1 MSKAASFHSL
11 KDKPVLITGG
21 ASGIGK
27 AMVEAFARQG
37 AKTAFLDLDGDAGEK
52 LAADLREETGSMVV
66 FAKCDL
72 KDIDALRDSVAALA
86 RETGPFEA
94 LINNAAND
102 TRHDWREVTPEYWD
116 DRVAVNL
123 RHFFF
128 AIQAVAP
135 GMIEAGGGS
144 IVNLG
149 SVSWMLAQG
158 GMPCYTSSK
167 SAVQGM
173 TRSFARDL
181 GPHGIRV
188 NTLVPGWVMT
198 ERQLELWVD
207 EAGERQMDEQMCLKG
222 RVQPEDIANA
232 ALFFAADES
241 SMCSAQSLIVDGGWV

>member
-1 MSKAASFHSL
+1 MSKAAKFHSL
-11 KDKPVLITGG
+11 ANRSVLITGG

-27 AMVEAFARQG
+27 ALVEAFARQG
-37 AKTAFLDLDGDAGEK
+37 AKTAFLDLDVSAGKK
-52 LAADLREETGSMVV
+52 LQDSLREETGSTVV
-66 FAKCDL
+66 FGNCDL
-72 KDIDALRDSVAALA
+72 KDIDALQKSIVALA
-86 RETGPFEA
+86 EETGAFEV
-94 LINNAAND
+94 LVNNAAND
-102 TRHDWREVTPEYWD
+102 TRHDWRDVTPEYWD

-123 RHFFF
+123 RHYFF

-144 IVNLG
+144 IINLG

-158 GMPCYTSSK
+158 GMPCYTTSK
-167 SAVQGM
+167 SAVQGL

-207 EAGERQMDEQMCLKG
+207 EAGERTMDEQMCLKG
-222 RVQPEDIANA
+222 RVKPHDIANA

-241 SMCSAQSLIVDGGWV
+241 AMCSAQSLIVDGGWV